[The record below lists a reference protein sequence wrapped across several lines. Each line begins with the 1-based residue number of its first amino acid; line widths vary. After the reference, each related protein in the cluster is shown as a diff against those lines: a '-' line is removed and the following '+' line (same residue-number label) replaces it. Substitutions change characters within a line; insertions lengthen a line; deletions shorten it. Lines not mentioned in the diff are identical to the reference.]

1 MLQAVRRH
9 IPEDR
14 NFNFHHAFTVR
25 NASHQPPSCLQ
36 LISFLKRTISSQ
48 VKHNGTQ
55 LMMDVHHVVAWGVTP
70 YIM

>member
-25 NASHQPPSCLQ
+25 NASH
-36 LISFLKRTISSQ
+36 
-48 VKHNGTQ
+48 
-55 LMMDVHHVVAWGVTP
+55 
-70 YIM
+70 